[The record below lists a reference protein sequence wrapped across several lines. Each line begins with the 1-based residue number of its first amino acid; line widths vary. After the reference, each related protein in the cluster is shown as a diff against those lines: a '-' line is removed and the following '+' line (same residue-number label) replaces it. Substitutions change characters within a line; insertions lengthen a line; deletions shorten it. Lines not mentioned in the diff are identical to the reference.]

1 MKIGK
6 IGNATLPNIF
16 HHINYVPPNAGLG
29 YGIIASQLDC
39 ENIIALEHFVV
50 LNLNVDY
57 RSFSLVL
64 KHFMT

>member
-29 YGIIASQLDC
+29 YGIIASQHGL
-39 ENIIALEHFVV
+39 
-50 LNLNVDY
+50 
-57 RSFSLVL
+57 R
-64 KHFMT
+64 KHNCPGTFCRFELGR